1 MVCAC
6 AHGLKIGRSPVGA
19 HSVRPSPCGKSCYG
33 IYGGVFGT
41 VKTVPYRAGP

>member
-6 AHGLKIGRSPVGA
+6 AHGLELGRNPVGA
-19 HSVRPSPCGKSCYG
+19 HIVRPSPCGKSCCG

-41 VKTVPYRAGP
+41 VKTVPYNAGP